1 MKKIAP
7 PTGVDDANVQPQT
20 PTRGMYQ
27 AARISS
33 HSMLP
38 LSPHSTP
45 GRKEATNRSRKTMF
59 HTFLSPFV
67 STGGPGGQKI
77 GTVQLSLGALSTTSF
92 SSGSGTGCGSGSGTG
107 SSSGAGSGSHVGTLA
122 GGSEHSSAP
131 RILVRCIPSTA
142 PNHNPGKT
150 VTHKCRGT
158 VSRWNWITAENADMC
173 PAACTDA
180 LIEKSAL
187 WPSTA
192 DITKNDR
199 ICSSS
204 NVQASKTACARCY

>member
-7 PTGVDDANVQPQT
+7 PTGVDDANVQPQI

-27 AARISS
+27 ASRISS
-33 HSMLP
+33 HSTLP
-38 LSPHSTP
+38 LSPASTA

-59 HTFLSPFV
+59 HTFLSPRV

-77 GTVQLSLGALSTTSF
+77 GAVQLHLGVLSTTSF

-107 SSSGAGSGSHVGTLA
+107 CSSGSGSGSHVGGTLA

-131 RILVRCIPSTA
+131 RIFVRCIPSTA

-150 VTHKCRGT
+150 ITHRCKGT
-158 VSRWNWITAENADMC
+158 ACRWNWITAENADIC

-180 LIEKSAL
+180 LIEKSAF

-192 DITKNDR
+192 DRTKNDR

-204 NVQASKTACARCY
+204 QSAVNARCY